1 MSRVTLEKLLD
12 RSVRNMGGVNAVVKE
27 STIEIIRRAYA
38 LGINVQISAGMR
50 TYAQQNALYAQG
62 RTTPGNIVTNARA
75 GYSNHNF
82 GLAVD
87 YFLVSYDG
95 TVGHWNIT
103 RDMNASGVAD
113 WLEVARIA
121 KSLGFEWGGD
131 WKSFVDYP
139 HLQMVGG
146 LSTAQLRTGKRPNL
160 VSKVAQ
166 PIQVVTRP
174 ALPKV
179 VNGKVADF
187 QKWLNTNYNTKLE
200 VDNSYGP
207 LTNRAA
213 IRALQTEMN
222 RQYGAK
228 LVVDGLYGPASRKAN
243 KNVKRGAKGNISR
256 IIQGILIAK
265 GYDPKGFDGS
275 FGPGLDAAVRKF
287 QKDNKLYVDG
297 IVGPA
302 TWNALLK

>member
-1 MSRVTLEKLLD
+1 MTRVTLETLLD
-12 RSVRNMGGVNAVVKE
+12 RSVRNMGAVHAVVKE
-27 STIEIIRRAYA
+27 STIEMIRQAYA
-38 LGINVQISAGMR
+38 KGINVQISAGLR
-50 TYAQQNALYAQG
+50 TYAEQTRLYNQG

-87 YFLVSYDG
+87 YFLVSHDG
-95 TVGHWNIT
+95 TVGIWDVS

-113 WLEVARIA
+113 WLEVAAIA
-121 KSLGFEWGGD
+121 KSLGFAWGGD
-131 WKSFVDYP
+131 WKGFVDYP
-139 HLQMVGG
+139 HLEMTGG
-146 LSTAQLRTGKRPNL
+146 LSTAQLRAGQRPNL

-187 QKWLNTNYNTKLE
+187 QRWLNTNYNTKLE

-243 KNVKRGAKGNISR
+243 KNVKRGAKGNITR
-256 IIQGILIAK
+256 VIQGILIAK

-302 TWNALLK
+302 TWNALSK

>member
-1 MSRVTLEKLLD
+1 MTRVTLETLLD
-12 RSVRNMGGVNAVVKE
+12 RSVRNMEAVHAVVKE
-27 STIEIIRRAYA
+27 STIEMIRRAYS

-50 TYAQQNALYAQG
+50 TYAEQTRLYNQG

-87 YFLVSYDG
+87 YFLVSHDG
-95 TVGHWNIT
+95 TVGHWDIN

-146 LSTAQLRTGKRPNL
+146 LSTAQLRAGQRPKL
-160 VSKVAQ
+160 VSKVKN

-179 VNGKVADF
+179 VNGGVADF
-187 QKWLNTNYNTKLE
+187 QRWLNTNYNIKLE

-228 LVVDGLYGPASRKAN
+228 LVVDGLYGPASRRAN
-243 KNVKRGAKGNISR
+243 KNVKRGAKGNITK

-287 QKDNKLYVDG
+287 QKDNRLYVDG
-297 IVGPA
+297 IAGPA
-302 TWNALLK
+302 TWNVLLR